1 MIKEWKKKSSKYL
14 LENKIFKLRED
25 IVESPKLE
33 TEHAVWAMEVPTWV
47 NIIPITSLGEVIL
60 VNQYRFGMEKFS
72 LEIPGGM
79 SDIGEDPM
87 LAAIRELKEETG
99 YVGKK
104 VLEIGRVESNPAI
117 MSNHTYTYLALDCE
131 QISDQSLDGTEDIEI
146 VKKNIDEIP
155 QLISGKVIEHALVI
169 SAFYFYNLYL
179 INNKHG

>member
-1 MIKEWKKKSSKYL
+1 
-14 LENKIFKLRED
+14 
-25 IVESPKLE
+25 
-33 TEHAVWAMEVPTWV
+33 MEVPTWV
-47 NIIPITSLGEVIL
+47 NIIPITPLGEVIL

-87 LAAIRELKEETG
+87 LAATRELKEETG

-117 MSNHTYTYLALDCE
+117 MSNHTYTYLARDCE
-131 QISDQSLDGTEDIEI
+131 KISDQSLDGTEDIEI

-155 QLISGKVIEHALVI
+155 QLINEKEIEHALVI

-179 INNKHG
+179 MNKKHG